1 MKPKDLSLAKNPDL
15 RASFVA
21 LQRAA
26 QMARQVAI
34 QTNTAI
40 VIMENGQLLRIP
52 AEVLAQQQ
60 KPTTSS

>member
-1 MKPKDLSLAKNPDL
+1 MNSHDLSEVKNPDL
-15 RASFVA
+15 RASFAA

-40 VIMENGQLLRIP
+40 VVVKDGQLVRIP

-60 KPTTSS
+60 KR

>member
-15 RASFVA
+15 RASVAA

-26 QMARQVAI
+26 EMARQVAI

-40 VIMENGQLLRIP
+40 VVMENGKLVRIP
-52 AEVLAQQQ
+52 AEVLVQQQ
-60 KPTTSS
+60 KH

>member
-1 MKPKDLSLAKNPDL
+1 MNPRDLSQAKNPDL
-15 RASFVA
+15 RASFAA

-40 VIMENGQLLRIP
+40 VVMKDGQLIRIP
-52 AEVLAQQQ
+52 AEILAQQQ
-60 KPTTSS
+60 KS